1 MAQIR
6 LRNISLAF
14 GPDKLLDQ
22 AELVIEQGDRIAILG
37 RNGQGKSTLLKVI
50 DGEIEPDDGEIVR
63 SDGVKIARL
72 QQEVPS
78 EEDHRTVFEVVA
90 SGLGDNAAVALQQL
104 ETDGYTDI
112 ELEGT
117 DIWRATADIKSI
129 ISRLLLE
136 PENKVSSLSGG
147 QKRRVMLARAL
158 AAQPN
163 VLLMDEPTNHLD
175 IDSVIWLEEFL
186 SKITATLIFVTHD
199 RSLIRKLANRIVDI
213 DRGTLSNWNHP
224 YDKFLQLREEA
235 NAAAET
241 QDKLFDKKLKQEETW
256 IRQGIKARRTRNEG
270 RVRALKKLREERAQR
285 RAKIG
290 KAELNVQTDS
300 KSGKL
305 VFKLDK
311 ISQTLS
317 NKKLINNFSTTIMR
331 GHKIAIIGPNG
342 SGKTTL
348 LKIILGELTPDQG
361 TTTPGTN
368 LEIAYFDQLRNQ
380 LDETKSAADNVSEGT
395 DFIEING
402 QRKHI
407 MGYMQDF
414 LFDPERAR
422 APINKLS
429 GGERNRLLLAKLF
442 TKPANVLVLDEPTND
457 LDVET
462 LELLEYTI
470 LSFTGTVLMVSHDR
484 EFIDNIATST
494 IVLEGEGKLSEYVGG
509 YSDYL
514 SYSASKKDNSRT
526 TGNSQKKSSNTQS
539 QSTGKT
545 DTEKSAAKKTVKLS
559 YKIQRE
565 LDELPGKIEKLEDQK
580 TSIEEQL
587 ADSAV
592 FKDAIK
598 LQEVQTQ
605 YTDIQSQ
612 LNNAYSRWEELEEQ
626 ATPK

>member
-14 GPDKLLDQ
+14 GPDKLLDE
-22 AELVIEQGDRIAILG
+22 AELVIEQGDKIAILG
-37 RNGQGKSTLLKVI
+37 RNGQGKSTLLKVL

-78 EEDHRTVFEVVA
+78 GEDHRTVFEVVA
-90 SGLGDNAAVALQQL
+90 SGLGDNAAEALQQL

-117 DIWRATADIKSI
+117 DIWRATADIQSI
-129 ISRLLLE
+129 ISRLQLQ
-136 PENKVSSLSGG
+136 PQSKVSSLSGG

-158 AAQPN
+158 AAQPT

-186 SKITATLIFVTHD
+186 SKITTTLIFVTHD

-213 DRGTLSNWNHP
+213 DRGQLTNWNHP

-235 NAAAET
+235 NAASET

-270 RVRALKKLREERAQR
+270 RVRALKKLREERAKR

-317 NKKLINNFSTTIMR
+317 GNKLIDNFSTTVMR

-361 TTTPGTN
+361 TSTPGTN

-380 LDETKSAADNVSEGT
+380 LDETKTAADNVSEGT
-395 DFIEING
+395 DFIEVNG

-494 IVLEGEGKLSEYVGG
+494 IVLEGSGKLREYVGG

-514 SYSASKKDNSRT
+514 SYSATKNKGSKSSA
-526 TGNSQKKSSNTQS
+526 NSQKKSNTQ
-539 QSTGKT
+539 TPIGNKAA
-545 DTEKSAAKKTVKLS
+545 TEKASAKKAVKLS

-565 LDELPGKIEKLEDQK
+565 LDELPGKIEQLEEKK

-587 ADSAV
+587 ADSSV
-592 FKDAIK
+592 FTDAIK

-605 YTDIQSQ
+605 YTEIQSQ
-612 LNNAYSRWEELEEQ
+612 LSNAYSRWEELEEQ
-626 ATPK
+626 ANPQ

>member
-14 GPDKLLDQ
+14 GPDKLLDD
-22 AELVIEQGDRIAILG
+22 AELVVEQGDRIAVLG

-50 DGEIEPDDGEIVR
+50 DGEIEPDDGEIIR
-63 SDGVKIARL
+63 SDGVKISRL

-78 EEDHRTVFEVVA
+78 GDDDRTVFEVAA
-90 SGLGDNAAVALQQL
+90 SGLGDNAAEALRQL
-104 ETDGYTDI
+104 EADGYTDI

-117 DIWRATADIKSI
+117 DIWRATADIQSI
-129 ISRLLLE
+129 VSRLLLD
-136 PENKVSSLSGG
+136 PQSKVSSLSGG

-186 SKITATLIFVTHD
+186 TKITATLIFVTHD

-213 DRGTLSNWNHP
+213 DRGTLTNWNHP

-235 NAAAET
+235 NAAQET

-290 KAELNVQTDS
+290 KAELNVQTES
-300 KSGKL
+300 KSGKI

-311 ISQTLS
+311 ISQTLGG
-317 NKKLINNFSTTIMR
+317 KKLINNFSTTIMR

-348 LKIILGELTPDQG
+348 LKIILGELSPDQG
-361 TTTPGTN
+361 TATPGTN
-368 LEIAYFDQLRNQ
+368 LEVAYFDQLRNQ
-380 LDETKSAADNVSEGT
+380 LDESKSAADNVSEGT
-395 DFIEING
+395 DFIEVNG

-407 MGYMQDF
+407 MGYT
-414 LFDPERAR
+414 
-422 APINKLS
+422 

-442 TKPANVLVLDEPTND
+442 TRPANVLVLDEPTND

-494 IVLEGEGKLSEYVGG
+494 IVLEGGGNLTEYVGG

-514 SYSASKKDNSRT
+514 SYSQSKTNGSKPASTKK
-526 TGNSQKKSSNTQS
+526 GNTQS
-539 QSTGKT
+539 SPSANKSTP
-545 DTEKSAAKKTVKLS
+545 KSAEKKAAKLS
-559 YKIQRE
+559 YKLQRE
-565 LDELPGKIEKLEDQK
+565 LDQLPAKIEQLEENK
-580 TSIEEQL
+580 TAVEEQL
-587 ADSAV
+587 ADPDV
-592 FKDAIK
+592 FKDANK

-605 YTDIQSQ
+605 YTEIQSQ
-612 LNNAYSRWEELEEQ
+612 LTAAYSRWEELEEQ
-626 ATPK
+626 AGN

>member
-14 GPDKLLDQ
+14 GPDKLLDE
-22 AELVIEQGDRIAILG
+22 AELVIEQGDKIAILG
-37 RNGQGKSTLLKVI
+37 RNGQGKSTLLKVL

-78 EEDHRTVFEVVA
+78 GEDHRTVFEVVA
-90 SGLGDNAAVALQQL
+90 SGLGNNAAEALQQL

-117 DIWRATADIKSI
+117 DIWRATADIQSI
-129 ISRLLLE
+129 ISRLQLQ
-136 PENKVSSLSGG
+136 PQSKVSSLSGG

-158 AAQPN
+158 AAQPT

-186 SKITATLIFVTHD
+186 SKITTTLIFVTHD

-213 DRGTLSNWNHP
+213 DRGQLTNWNHP

-235 NAAAET
+235 NAASET

-270 RVRALKKLREERAQR
+270 RVRALKKLREERAKR

-317 NKKLINNFSTTIMR
+317 GNKLIDNFSTTVMR

-361 TTTPGTN
+361 TSTPGTN

-380 LDETKSAADNVSEGT
+380 LDESKTAADNVSEGT
-395 DFIEING
+395 DFIEVNG

-494 IVLEGEGKLSEYVGG
+494 IVLEGGGKLREYVGG

-514 SYSASKKDNSRT
+514 SYSATKNKGSKSSA
-526 TGNSQKKSSNTQS
+526 NSQKKNNTQ
-539 QSTGKT
+539 TPIGNKAA
-545 DTEKSAAKKTVKLS
+545 TEKASAKKAVKLS

-565 LDELPGKIEKLEDQK
+565 LDELPGKIEQLEEKK

-587 ADSAV
+587 ADSSV
-592 FKDAIK
+592 FTDAIK

-605 YTDIQSQ
+605 YTEIQSQ
-612 LNNAYSRWEELEEQ
+612 LTNAYSRWEELEEQ
-626 ATPK
+626 ANPQ

>member
-6 LRNISLAF
+6 LRGIHLAF
-14 GPDKLLDQ
+14 GPDKLLDD
-22 AELVIEQGDRIAILG
+22 AELVIEQGQRIAVLG
-37 RNGQGKSTLLKVI
+37 RNGQGKSTLLKVL

-78 EEDHRTVFEVVA
+78 GEDHRTVFEVVA
-90 SGLGDNAAVALQQL
+90 SGLGDNAAEALQQL

-117 DIWRATADIKSI
+117 DIWRATADIQSI
-129 ISRLLLE
+129 ISRLQLQ
-136 PENKVSSLSGG
+136 PQSKVSSLSGG

-158 AAQPN
+158 AAQPT
-163 VLLMDEPTNHLD
+163 VL
-175 IDSVIWLEEFL
+175 IWLEEFL
-186 SKITATLIFVTHD
+186 SKITTTLIFVTHD

-213 DRGTLSNWNHP
+213 DRGQLTNWNHP

-235 NAAAET
+235 NAASET

-270 RVRALKKLREERAQR
+270 RVRALKKLREERAKR

-317 NKKLINNFSTTIMR
+317 GNKLIDNFSTTVMR

-361 TTTPGTN
+361 TSTPGTN

-380 LDETKSAADNVSEGT
+380 LDESKTAADNVSEGT
-395 DFIEING
+395 DFIEVNG

-494 IVLEGEGKLSEYVGG
+494 IVLEGGGKLREYVGG

-514 SYSASKKDNSRT
+514 SYSATKNKGSKSSA
-526 TGNSQKKSSNTQS
+526 NSQKKNNVQTPI
-539 QSTGKT
+539 GNKAA
-545 DTEKSAAKKTVKLS
+545 TEKASAKKAVKLS

-565 LDELPGKIEKLEDQK
+565 LDELPGKIEQLEEKK

-587 ADSAV
+587 ADSSV
-592 FKDAIK
+592 FTDAIK

-605 YTDIQSQ
+605 YTEIQSQ
-612 LNNAYSRWEELEEQ
+612 LTNAYSRWEELEEQ
-626 ATPK
+626 ANPQ

>member
-78 EEDHRTVFEVVA
+78 GEDHRTVFEVVA

-117 DIWRATADIKSI
+117 DIWRATADIQSI

-136 PENKVSSLSGG
+136 PESKVSSLSGG

-163 VLLMDEPTNHLD
+163 ILLMDEPTNHLD

-186 SKITATLIFVTHD
+186 SKITTTLIFVTHD

-213 DRGTLSNWNHP
+213 DRGTLTSWNHP

-235 NAAAET
+235 IAAAET

-290 KAELNVQTDS
+290 KAELNVQTDK

-317 NKKLINNFSTTIMR
+317 SKKLIDNFSTTIMR

-361 TTTPGTN
+361 SSTPGTN
-368 LEIAYFDQLRNQ
+368 LEVAYFDQLRNQ

-395 DFIEING
+395 DFIEVNG

-407 MGYMQDF
+407 MGYMQEF

-442 TKPANVLVLDEPTND
+442 TRPANVLVLDEPTND

-494 IVLEGEGKLSEYVGG
+494 IVLEGEGKIREYVGG

-514 SYSASKKDNSRT
+514 SYSATKSNGKS
-526 TGNSQKKSSNTQS
+526 GSSQKKSPAQKKSS
-539 QSTGKT
+539 A
-545 DTEKSAAKKTVKLS
+545 DPEKAAAKKAVKLS

-565 LDELPGKIEKLEDQK
+565 LDELPGKIEQLEEKK
-580 TSIEEQL
+580 TSVEEQL

-598 LQEVQTQ
+598 LQEVQAQ
-605 YTDIQSQ
+605 YTEIQSQ
-612 LNNAYSRWEELEEQ
+612 LNTAYSRWEELEEQ
-626 ATPK
+626 ANPQ

>member
-14 GPDKLLDQ
+14 GPDKLLDH
-22 AELVIEQGDRIAILG
+22 AELVIDAGDRIAILG
-37 RNGQGKSTLLKVI
+37 RNGQGKSTLLKVL
-50 DGEIEPDDGEIVR
+50 DGEIEADDGEIVR
-63 SDGVKIARL
+63 SDSVKIARL

-78 EEDHRTVFEVVA
+78 GEDHRTVFEVAA
-90 SGLGDNAAVALQQL
+90 SGIAENAAEALKQL
-104 ETDGYTDI
+104 ETDGYTEI

-117 DIWRATADIKSI
+117 DIWRATAEINSI
-129 ISRLLLE
+129 ISRLQLD
-136 PENKVSSLSGG
+136 PQSKVSSLSGG

-199 RSLIRKLANRIVDI
+199 RTLIRRLATRILDI
-213 DRGTLSNWNHP
+213 DRGSVTNWNHP
-224 YDKFLQLREEA
+224 YDKFLELRAEA
-235 NAAAET
+235 LAAAET
-241 QDKLFDKKLKQEETW
+241 HDKLFDKKLKQEETW

-285 RAKIG
+285 RSQIG
-290 KAELNVQTDS
+290 KAELNIQTES
-300 KSGKL
+300 KSGKI

-311 ISQTLS
+311 ISQNLGG
-317 NKKLINNFSTTIMR
+317 KQLIKNFSTTIMR
-331 GHKIAIIGPNG
+331 DHKIAIIGPNG

-348 LKIILGELTPDQG
+348 LKIILGELTPDEGQA
-361 TTTPGTN
+361 TPGTN

-380 LDETKSAADNVSEGT
+380 LDESKSAAENVSEGA

-407 MGYMQDF
+407 MGYMQEF

-422 APINKLS
+422 APITKLS

-462 LELLEYTI
+462 LELLEYTL

-494 IVLEGEGKLSEYVGG
+494 IVLEGNGNLTEYVGG

-514 SYSASKKDNSRT
+514 KFAGLSKPSGT
-526 TGNSQKKSSNTQS
+526 SGKSGEKNTRQS
-539 QSTGKT
+539 QQKEQTSNANKNDAT
-545 DTEKSAAKKTVKLS
+545 KKTAKLS
-559 YKIQRE
+559 YKLQRE
-565 LDELPGKIEKLEDQK
+565 LDQLPAAIEQLEDKK
-580 TSIEEQL
+580 TALEEQM
-587 ADSAV
+587 ADPEV
-592 FKDAIK
+592 FKDADK
-598 LQEVQTQ
+598 LQKVQTQ
-605 YTDIQSQ
+605 YNDIQTELTQ
-612 LNNAYSRWEELEEQ
+612 AYSRWEELEEM
-626 ATPK
+626 TNP

>member
-14 GPDKLLDQ
+14 GPDKLLDE
-22 AELVIEQGDRIAILG
+22 AELVIEQGDKIAILG
-37 RNGQGKSTLLKVI
+37 RNGQGKSTLLKVL

-78 EEDHRTVFEVVA
+78 GEDHRTVFEVVA
-90 SGLGDNAAVALQQL
+90 SGLGDNAAEALQQL

-117 DIWRATADIKSI
+117 DIWRATADIQSI
-129 ISRLLLE
+129 ISRLQLQ
-136 PENKVSSLSGG
+136 PQSKVSSLSGG

-158 AAQPN
+158 AAQPT

-186 SKITATLIFVTHD
+186 SKITTTLIFVTHD

-213 DRGTLSNWNHP
+213 DRGQLTNWNHP

-235 NAAAET
+235 NAASET

-270 RVRALKKLREERAQR
+270 RVRALKKLREERAKR

-317 NKKLINNFSTTIMR
+317 GNKLIDNFSTTVMR

-361 TTTPGTN
+361 TSTPGTN

-380 LDETKSAADNVSEGT
+380 LDETKTAADNVSEGT
-395 DFIEING
+395 DFIEVNG

-494 IVLEGEGKLSEYVGG
+494 IVLEGSGKLREYVGG

-514 SYSASKKDNSRT
+514 SYSATKNKGSKSSA
-526 TGNSQKKSSNTQS
+526 NSQKKSNTQ
-539 QSTGKT
+539 TPIGNKAA
-545 DTEKSAAKKTVKLS
+545 TEKASAKKAVKLS

-565 LDELPGKIEKLEDQK
+565 LDELPGKIEQLEEKK

-587 ADSAV
+587 ADSSV
-592 FKDAIK
+592 FTDAIK

-605 YTDIQSQ
+605 YTEIQSQ
-612 LNNAYSRWEELEEQ
+612 LTNAYSRWEELEEQ
-626 ATPK
+626 ANPQ

>member
-14 GPDKLLDQ
+14 GPDKLLDE
-22 AELVIEQGDRIAILG
+22 AELVIEQGDKIAILG
-37 RNGQGKSTLLKVI
+37 RNGQGKSTLLKVL

-78 EEDHRTVFEVVA
+78 GEDHRTVFEVVA
-90 SGLGDNAAVALQQL
+90 SGLGNNAAEALQQL

-117 DIWRATADIKSI
+117 DIWRATADIQSI
-129 ISRLLLE
+129 ISRLQLQ
-136 PENKVSSLSGG
+136 PQSKVSSLSGG

-158 AAQPN
+158 AAQPT

-186 SKITATLIFVTHD
+186 SKITTTLIFVTHD

-213 DRGTLSNWNHP
+213 DRGQLTNWNHP

-235 NAAAET
+235 NAASET

-270 RVRALKKLREERAQR
+270 RVRALKKLREERAKR

-317 NKKLINNFSTTIMR
+317 GNKLIDNFSTTVMR

-361 TTTPGTN
+361 TSTPGTN

-380 LDETKSAADNVSEGT
+380 LDESKTAADNVSEGT
-395 DFIEING
+395 DFIEVNG

-494 IVLEGEGKLSEYVGG
+494 IVLEGGGKLREYVGG

-514 SYSASKKDNSRT
+514 SYSATKNKGSKSSA
-526 TGNSQKKSSNTQS
+526 NSQKKSNTQ
-539 QSTGKT
+539 TPIGNKAA
-545 DTEKSAAKKTVKLS
+545 TEKASAKKAVKLS

-565 LDELPGKIEKLEDQK
+565 LDELPGKIEQLEEKK

-587 ADSAV
+587 ADSSV
-592 FKDAIK
+592 FTDAIK

-605 YTDIQSQ
+605 YTEIQSQ
-612 LNNAYSRWEELEEQ
+612 LTNAYSRWEELEEQ
-626 ATPK
+626 ANPQ

>member
-6 LRNISLAF
+6 LRGIHLAF
-14 GPDKLLDQ
+14 GPDKLLDD
-22 AELVIEQGDRIAILG
+22 AELVIEQGQRIAVLG

-50 DGEIEPDDGEIVR
+50 DREIEPDDGEIVLT
-63 SDGVKIARL
+63 DGVKIARL
-72 QQEVPS
+72 QQEVPAG
-78 EEDHRTVFEVVA
+78 EDDRTVFEVTA
-90 SGLGDNAAVALQQL
+90 SGLGENAVQALQQL
-104 ETDGYTDI
+104 EADGYTDI

-117 DIWRATADIKSI
+117 DIWRATADINSI
-129 ISRLLLE
+129 ISRLQLT
-136 PENKVSSLSGG
+136 PDAKVSTLSGG

-158 AAQPN
+158 ASQPT

-175 IDSVIWLEEFL
+175 IESVIWLEEFL
-186 SKITATLIFVTHD
+186 SKITATLVFVTHD
-199 RSLIRKLANRIVDI
+199 RTLIRRLANRIVDI
-213 DRGTLSNWNHP
+213 DRGTLTSWEHP
-224 YDKFLQLREEA
+224 YDKFLQLRA
-235 NAAAET
+235 DAQAAAET
-241 QDKLFDKKLKQEETW
+241 HDKLFDKKLKQEETW

-290 KAELNVQTDS
+290 KAELNVQTES
-300 KSGKL
+300 KSGRI

-311 ISQTLS
+311 VSHTLGG
-317 NKKLINNFSTTIMR
+317 KQLINNFSTTVMR

-348 LKIILGELTPDQG
+348 LKVILGEMNPDEG
-361 TTTPGTN
+361 TASHGTN

-380 LDETKSAADNVSEGT
+380 LDESKSAAENVSEGA

-407 MGYMQDF
+407 MGYMQEF

-422 APINKLS
+422 APITKLS

-462 LELLEYTI
+462 LELLEYTL

-494 IVLEGEGKLSEYVGG
+494 IVLAGNGKLDEYVGG
-509 YSDYL
+509 YTDYL
-514 SYSASKKDNSRT
+514 NYAASQPGAKNTNAIR
-526 TGNSQKKSSNTQS
+526 QKRDKPPAPAE
-539 QSTGKT
+539 
-545 DTEKSAAKKTVKLS
+545 EKVKPAKLS
-559 YKIQRE
+559 YKLQRE
-565 LDELPGKIEKLEDQK
+565 LDNLPGTIEKLEDKK
-580 TSIEEQL
+580 TALEEQM
-587 ADSAV
+587 ADPEV
-592 FKDAIK
+592 FKDAEK
-598 LQEVQTQ
+598 LKTVQTDYSTLEPELAAA
-605 YTDIQSQ
+605 YT
-612 LNNAYSRWEELEEQ
+612 RWEELESMVNQ
-626 ATPK
+626 SD

>member
-14 GPDKLLDQ
+14 GPDKLLDE
-22 AELVIEQGDRIAILG
+22 AELVIEQGDKIAILG
-37 RNGQGKSTLLKVI
+37 RNGQGKSTLLKVL

-78 EEDHRTVFEVVA
+78 GEDHRTVFEVVA
-90 SGLGDNAAVALQQL
+90 SGLGDNAAEALQQL

-117 DIWRATADIKSI
+117 DIWRATADIQSI
-129 ISRLLLE
+129 ISRLQLQ
-136 PENKVSSLSGG
+136 PQSKVSSLSGG

-158 AAQPN
+158 AAQPT

-186 SKITATLIFVTHD
+186 SKITTTLIFVTHD

-213 DRGTLSNWNHP
+213 DRGQLTNWNHP

-235 NAAAET
+235 NAASET

-270 RVRALKKLREERAQR
+270 RVRALKKLREERAKR

-317 NKKLINNFSTTIMR
+317 GNKLIDNFSTTVMR

-361 TTTPGTN
+361 TSTPGTN

-380 LDETKSAADNVSEGT
+380 LDETKTAADNVSEGT
-395 DFIEING
+395 DFIEVNG

-494 IVLEGEGKLSEYVGG
+494 IVLEGGGKLREYVGG

-514 SYSASKKDNSRT
+514 SYSATKNKGSKSSA
-526 TGNSQKKSSNTQS
+526 NSQKKNNTQ
-539 QSTGKT
+539 TPIGNKAA
-545 DTEKSAAKKTVKLS
+545 TEKASAKKAVKLS

-565 LDELPGKIEKLEDQK
+565 LDELPGKIEQLEEKK

-587 ADSAV
+587 ADSSV
-592 FKDAIK
+592 FTDAIK

-605 YTDIQSQ
+605 YTEIQSQ
-612 LNNAYSRWEELEEQ
+612 LTNAYSRWEELEEQ
-626 ATPK
+626 ANPQ

>member
-1 MAQIR
+1 MFR
-6 LRNISLAF
+6 
-14 GPDKLLDQ
+14 P
-22 AELVIEQGDRIAILG
+22 
-37 RNGQGKSTLLKVI
+37 
-50 DGEIEPDDGEIVR
+50 
-63 SDGVKIARL
+63 
-72 QQEVPS
+72 
-78 EEDHRTVFEVVA
+78 
-90 SGLGDNAAVALQQL
+90 
-104 ETDGYTDI
+104 
-112 ELEGT
+112 
-117 DIWRATADIKSI
+117 
-129 ISRLLLE
+129 
-136 PENKVSSLSGG
+136 
-147 QKRRVMLARAL
+147 
-158 AAQPN
+158 
-163 VLLMDEPTNHLD
+163 
-175 IDSVIWLEEFL
+175 
-186 SKITATLIFVTHD
+186 
-199 RSLIRKLANRIVDI
+199 
-213 DRGTLSNWNHP
+213 
-224 YDKFLQLREEA
+224 
-235 NAAAET
+235 
-241 QDKLFDKKLKQEETW
+241 
-256 IRQGIKARRTRNEG
+256 
-270 RVRALKKLREERAQR
+270 
-285 RAKIG
+285 
-290 KAELNVQTDS
+290 
-300 KSGKL
+300 
-305 VFKLDK
+305 
-311 ISQTLS
+311 
-317 NKKLINNFSTTIMR
+317 
-331 GHKIAIIGPNG
+331 IAIIGPNG

-348 LKIILGELTPDQG
+348 LKIILGQLTPDQG

-380 LDETKSAADNVSEGT
+380 LDESKSAADNVSEGT

-494 IVLEGEGKLSEYVGG
+494 IVLEGNGKLSEYVGG

-514 SYSASKKDNSRT
+514 SYSASYKNNNKP
-526 TGNSQKKSSNTQS
+526 TGNSQKKSANTQS
-539 QSTGKT
+539 QSTDKADT
-545 DTEKSAAKKTVKLS
+545 DKSVTKKAVKLS

-565 LDELPGKIEKLEDQK
+565 LDELPGKIEELEEKK

-587 ADSAV
+587 ADPAV

-612 LNNAYSRWEELEEQ
+612 LTDAYSRWEELEEQ
-626 ATPK
+626 ANPQ

>member
-6 LRNISLAF
+6 LRGIHLAF
-14 GPDKLLDQ
+14 GPDKLLDD
-22 AELVIEQGDRIAILG
+22 AELVIEQGQRIAVLG

-50 DGEIEPDDGEIVR
+50 DREIEPDDGEIVLT
-63 SDGVKIARL
+63 DGVKIARL
-72 QQEVPS
+72 QQEVPAG
-78 EEDHRTVFEVVA
+78 EDNRTVFEVTA
-90 SGLGDNAAVALQQL
+90 SGLGENAVEALQQL
-104 ETDGYTDI
+104 EADGYTDI

-117 DIWRATADIKSI
+117 DIWRATADINSI
-129 ISRLLLE
+129 ISRLQLT
-136 PENKVSSLSGG
+136 PDAKVSTLSGG

-158 AAQPN
+158 ASQPT

-175 IDSVIWLEEFL
+175 IESVIWLEEFL
-186 SKITATLIFVTHD
+186 SKITATLVFVTHD
-199 RSLIRKLANRIVDI
+199 RTLIRRLANRIVDI
-213 DRGTLSNWNHP
+213 DRGTLTSWEHP
-224 YDKFLQLREEA
+224 YDKFLQLRA
-235 NAAAET
+235 DAQAAAET
-241 QDKLFDKKLKQEETW
+241 HDKLFDKKLKQEETW

-290 KAELNVQTDS
+290 KAELNVQTES
-300 KSGKL
+300 KSGRI

-311 ISQTLS
+311 VSHTLGG
-317 NKKLINNFSTTIMR
+317 KQLINNFSTTVMR

-348 LKIILGELTPDQG
+348 LKVILGEMNPDEG
-361 TTTPGTN
+361 TASHGTN

-380 LDETKSAADNVSEGT
+380 LDESKSAAENVSEGA

-407 MGYMQDF
+407 MGYMQEF

-422 APINKLS
+422 APITKLS

-462 LELLEYTI
+462 LELLEYTL

-494 IVLEGEGKLSEYVGG
+494 IVLAGNGKLDEYVGG
-509 YSDYL
+509 YTDYL
-514 SYSASKKDNSRT
+514 NYAASQPGAKNTNAIR
-526 TGNSQKKSSNTQS
+526 QKRDKPPAPAE
-539 QSTGKT
+539 
-545 DTEKSAAKKTVKLS
+545 EKVRPAKLS
-559 YKIQRE
+559 YKLQRE
-565 LDELPGKIEKLEDQK
+565 LDNLPGTIEKLEDKK
-580 TSIEEQL
+580 TALEEQM
-587 ADSAV
+587 ADPEV
-592 FKDAIK
+592 FKDAEK
-598 LQEVQTQ
+598 LKTVQTDYSTLEPELAAA
-605 YTDIQSQ
+605 YT
-612 LNNAYSRWEELEEQ
+612 RWEELESMVSQ
-626 ATPK
+626 SD